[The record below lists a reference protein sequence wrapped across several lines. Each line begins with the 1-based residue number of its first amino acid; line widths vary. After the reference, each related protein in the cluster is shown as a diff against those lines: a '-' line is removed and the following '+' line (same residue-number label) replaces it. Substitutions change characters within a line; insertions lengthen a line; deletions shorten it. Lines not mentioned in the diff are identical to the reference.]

1 MLILIIVNH
10 LCILDSFSA
19 EMRKL
24 SNKFTISSVL
34 TEGDPVTAAQG
45 GVNVVTN
52 LFNRNF
58 TVCIEGGSCIKIK
71 DFPTSLVLAFKLIFI
86 LNVGYKGPSK
96 CVYGAIEALSGIK
109 MRQKVHLGTNSKF
122 QICLRMVSISASG
135 VKLVCLQWSES
146 KPDSTLEFSVLKTPM
161 HKFLEQS
168 GQPVAFD
175 SIHFNFCMMTCESDF

>member
-1 MLILIIVNH
+1 MINICQPLMISRKHAYVLLSVMLILIIVNH
-10 LCILDSFSA
+10 LCILDSFRA

-52 LFNRNF
+52 LFNGNF
-58 TVCIEGGSCIKIK
+58 TVCIEGGYCIKTK

-109 MRQKVHLGTNSKF
+109 MRQKVHLGTNSKD
-122 QICLRMVSISASG
+122 
-135 VKLVCLQWSES
+135 LVQRLQRP
-146 KPDSTLEFSVLKTPM
+146 K
-161 HKFLEQS
+161 
-168 GQPVAFD
+168 
-175 SIHFNFCMMTCESDF
+175 